1 MNPYQAYQQPSASGT
16 TRIDLILGLYR
27 VAIDRLERAQ
37 AALSKNDAAKAQQFR
52 ADAQLSITGLAG
64 GLDLSQGEM
73 NLNLLRLYEFVAE
86 CIEVGSSE
94 MLDGAL
100 KVLRILQEGFEEI
113 RPEALELERNGTIP
127 SVDCVRLLHA
137 TA

>member
-1 MNPYQAYQQPSASGT
+1 MNPFQAYQQPTASGT
-16 TRIDLILGLYR
+16 TRIDIILGLYN
-27 VAIDRLERAQ
+27 VALDRLERAQ
-37 AALSKNDAAKAQQFR
+37 SALSENDAVQAKQLL
-52 ADAQLSITGLAG
+52 ADAQLSISGLGG

-73 NLNLLRLYEFVAE
+73 PLNLLRLYEFVAE

-94 MLDGAL
+94 MLNGAL
-100 KVLRILQEGFEEI
+100 KVLRILKEGFEEI
-113 RPEALELERNGTIP
+113 RPEAVELERNGTVP